1 MFSFR
6 TIVICTVLLSPSL
19 YAETKSATLET
30 QAAERATEFATTLKS
45 ALGAAIKQGGLV
57 EGINVCKMQAPAIA
71 ESLSTDGWTVARKS
85 TKNRN
90 PNNKPDDWEAEK
102 IAQLVDMFRNSE
114 SIDNVT
120 FSTNKDG
127 QFRFAK
133 AIKVAP
139 VCLNCHGQTIAPEV
153 KQALSEHYP
162 NDLATGYQLGDL
174 RGIFSITKELD
185 TSEP

>member
-1 MFSFR
+1 
-6 TIVICTVLLSPSL
+6 
-19 YAETKSATLET
+19 
-30 QAAERATEFATTLKS
+30 
-45 ALGAAIKQGGLV
+45 
-57 EGINVCKMQAPAIA
+57 MQAPAIA

-102 IAQLVDMFRNSE
+102 IAQLLDMIRNTE

-120 FSTNKDG
+120 FSTSKDG

-162 NDLATGYQLGDL
+162 NDLATGYRLGDL
-174 RGIFSITKELD
+174 RGIFSITKTLE

>member
-1 MFSFR
+1 MHTLS
-6 TIVICTVLLSPSL
+6 TIALCTLLLSPNL
-19 YAETKSATLET
+19 YAETNSATLET
-30 QAAERATEFATTLKS
+30 QAAERVTEFATTLKS

-57 EGINVCKMQAPAIA
+57 EGINVCKMQAPAISD
-71 ESLSTDGWTVARKS
+71 SLSTDGWTVARKS

-102 IAQLVDMFRNSE
+102 IAQLVDMIRNSE

-153 KQALSEHYP
+153 KQVLSEHYP
-162 NDLATGYQLGDL
+162 HDLATGYRLGDL
-174 RGIFSITKELD
+174 RGIFSITKTLE

>member
-1 MFSFR
+1 MLSLR
-6 TIVICTVLLSPSL
+6 NIVLCTALLSPSL
-19 YAETKSATLET
+19 YAATNSATLET

-45 ALGAAIKQGGLV
+45 ALAAAIKQGGLV

-90 PNNKPDDWEAEK
+90 PNNKPDDWEAGK
-102 IAQLVDMFRNSE
+102 IAQLLDMIRNTE

-120 FSTNKDG
+120 FSTSKDG

-162 NDLATGYQLGDL
+162 NDLATGYRLGDL
-174 RGIFSITKELD
+174 RGIFSITKELE